1 MKESYLSGKTQK
13 RGKTTTKKD
22 QTSCMKK
29 KKRENGK
36 AASNSPVA
44 KKKKE
49 EVRRFKG
56 HLPVLLLLFRLR
68 KQLTDVCMFCAESC
82 IKK

>member
-1 MKESYLSGKTQK
+1 
-13 RGKTTTKKD
+13 
-22 QTSCMKK
+22 MKK
-29 KKRENGK
+29 KKNEKTAKQLRTVQLPK
-36 AASNSPVA
+36 

-56 HLPVLLLLFRLR
+56 HLPMLLLLFRLL
-68 KQLTDVCMFCAESC
+68 KQLTDVCMFCAKSC

>member
-1 MKESYLSGKTQK
+1 MEKTQK
-13 RGKTTTKKD
+13 KGENDNEKGSN
-22 QTSCMKK
+22 QLHEEK

-44 KKKKE
+44 KEKKKKE

-56 HLPVLLLLFRLR
+56 HLPMLLLLFRLL
-68 KQLTDVCMFCAESC
+68 KQLTDVCMFCAKSC

>member
-1 MKESYLSGKTQK
+1 
-13 RGKTTTKKD
+13 
-22 QTSCMKK
+22 MKK
-29 KKRENGK
+29 KKNEKTAKQLRTVQLPK
-36 AASNSPVA
+36 K

-56 HLPVLLLLFRLR
+56 HLPMLLLLFRLL
-68 KQLTDVCMFCAESC
+68 KQLTDVCMFCAKSC